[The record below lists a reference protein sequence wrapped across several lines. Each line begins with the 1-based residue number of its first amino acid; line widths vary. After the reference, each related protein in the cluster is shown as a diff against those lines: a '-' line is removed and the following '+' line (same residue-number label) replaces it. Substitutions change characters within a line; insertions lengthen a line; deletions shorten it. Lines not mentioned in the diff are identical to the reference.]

1 MRKAVLFLLMVLT
14 ALVMSAC
21 SSAPA
26 KKDDPTA
33 LTAADSAAI
42 AAAVSAQ
49 SKPQVVEEAK
59 LPQNIDA
66 AHESFIRASLLELRG
81 EKTLANVFWQHAAE
95 SDPYSRYLA
104 FKLVDILASQGA
116 DSVALVKAEQ
126 ANKLEGKVTASQLSQ
141 LAHLYVRASRADS
154 SRKYFKAALDSA
166 RYQDMPL
173 LYDYSLFLEAIH
185 DTEELVRI
193 YDLLLP
199 HVNYMQSL
207 FQRQLNLLLDMH
219 RDSAVVELFGKAHD
233 ATGDKKLLT
242 QMVQGLVFQKRI
254 GEVKA
259 IVDTL
264 SGTSPED
271 EAMVVLL
278 MTNLAE
284 TNRDS
289 AFALLKRKYYEDGVQ
304 TAVLANF
311 LGHYEHLYGELDSA
325 KVHLAYAAKH
335 LGTAENRVYVT
346 NAYHALS
353 SIAFKEGRVKDV
365 VRYAEMADSVAMGGD
380 KAMLVVSYGMV
391 KMYDKAYKMLDS
403 LIAVWDKWSPMAGVA
418 DSATLAKMNHEV
430 MQNKVQF
437 RSLYARLLNSQAT
450 DIVDSSKGDTSIN
463 KKVTELRKRSLK
475 YFDELLVIDPD
486 NYDIL
491 TQKAMI
497 LERVGMDEDAFAL
510 FETLLDSS
518 MANKVDRPELLNY
531 YGYTLIERNR
541 SAADVERGYQM
552 VLQALALEKSK
563 APSDAYLDSKAWGE
577 YRLGKFAEA
586 LETIKMV
593 SGKTSE
599 NDPVYWEHRGAIEA
613 ALGMYEEAT
622 ASYQKLRTL
631 RPKNPE
637 ALRFLKTPEAK
648 RFLNKK
654 K

>member
-1 MRKAVLFLLMVLT
+1 MKKAVLFSLMMLA

-26 KKDDPTA
+26 KKDA
-33 LTAADSAAI
+33 AVLTAADSAAI
-42 AAAVSAQ
+42 AAAVAAQ
-49 SKPQVVEEAK
+49 GKQQPVEEAR

-95 SDPYSRYLA
+95 SDPYNRFLA
-104 FKLVDILASQGA
+104 FKLVEILAAQGA
-116 DSVALVKAEQ
+116 DSVALVNAER
-126 ANKLEGKVTASQLSQ
+126 ANKLEGKVTASQLSI
-141 LAHLYVRASRADS
+141 LAHLYVKASRADS

-185 DTEELVRI
+185 DEEELVRI

-207 FQRQLNLLLDMH
+207 FQRQLNLLLDLH

-242 QMVQGLVFQKRI
+242 QMVQGLVFQKRM

-264 SGTSPED
+264 SGTTSED

-278 MTNLAE
+278 MTNMAE
-284 TNRDS
+284 TSRDS
-289 AFALLKRKYYEDGVQ
+289 AFALLKKKYYEDGVR

-325 KVHLAYAAKH
+325 KVHLTYAAEH
-335 LGTAENRVYVT
+335 LGFAENRVYVT
-346 NAYHALS
+346 NAYHALAN
-353 SIAFKEGRVKDV
+353 IAFKEKQYKEV
-365 VRYAEMADSVAMGGD
+365 VRYAEKADSVAMGGD
-380 KAMLVVSYGMV
+380 KAMLAMSYGMV

-403 LIAVWDKWSPMAGVA
+403 LIAVWDKWNPMAGVA
-418 DSATLAKMNHEV
+418 DSATLEKMKVEV
-430 MQNKVQF
+430 QQNKVLY
-437 RSLYARLLNSQAT
+437 RSFYARMLNSEAT
-450 DIVDSSKGDTSIN
+450 DIVEAGKGDTSVN
-463 KKVTELRKRSLK
+463 KKALEIRKKSLK
-475 YFDELLVIDPD
+475 YFDEILSLEPD
-486 NYDIL
+486 NYDIMS
-491 TQKAMI
+491 QKAMI
-497 LERVGMDEDAFAL
+497 LERCEMSDESYAL
-510 FETLLDSS
+510 FEFLLDSS
-518 MANKVDRPELLNY
+518 RADKVDRPELLNY

-541 SAADVERGYQM
+541 SAEDVEKGYQM
-552 VLQALALEKSK
+552 VLQALATEKSK

-577 YRLGKFAEA
+577 YRMGKFTEA
-586 LETIKMV
+586 LETIKLV
-593 SGKTSE
+593 SGKTIE

-613 ALGMYEEAT
+613 ALGMYEDAT